1 MLSPLE
7 IDKLQQL
14 LGDTLMME
22 IIKKVFNQTIKNNCP
37 NSKDS
42 DDNEIIGQKFRA
54 FEMANGI
61 FDAAFHDLIS
71 YKKEPPDNSKKPN
84 LAR

>member
-1 MLSPLE
+1 MLSE
-7 IDKLQQL
+7 TEKDKLQQL
-14 LGDTLMME
+14 LGDTFMLE
-22 IIKKVFNQTIKNNCP
+22 IIKKVFNQAVDNNCP

-42 DDNEIIGQKFRA
+42 DDNELIGQKFRA
-54 FEMANGI
+54 YETAKGI
-61 FDAAFHDLIS
+61 FDVAFHDLIS